1 MIAGSVDMG
10 NGTEVEELY
19 SLGIDPRKKNELN
32 DEKELAELAE
42 NIKQSMYQDYKTA
55 FSKEGQKHEEEA
67 KSTVN
72 I

>member
-1 MIAGSVDMG
+1 MITGSVDMG
-10 NGTEVEELY
+10 NDTEVEELY

-32 DEKELAELAE
+32 DERELAELAE

-55 FSKEGQKHEEEA
+55 FSKKGQEHEEEA